1 MITLLNFI
9 DTGFI
14 ITLGLL
20 LLVSGAVML
29 YCYRRLNILEN
40 SIIEHGKIL
49 QNFIMN
55 YNNQNQI
62 IMQSLNPNV
71 GNMENEEM
79 NENLETTYDDTRNIQ
94 IDNRISVSD
103 DEEYTD
109 SENSVE
115 EEDSSEE
122 YTDDSNS
129 DNEEENNVNVK
140 KIVINDEDLEEKTI
154 KLESDIPLEVND
166 LKLDSKK
173 LELDLSEEIKNNT
186 EKKNF
191 SRMKVDDLRILAVT
205 KNLTDNEKAQQM
217 KKSDLVKLLQD

>member
-129 DNEEENNVNVK
+129 DIEEENDVNVK
-140 KIVINDEDLEEKTI
+140 KIVINDEDLEEKT
-154 KLESDIPLEVND
+154 KDNTDSLLEVND

>member
-1 MITLLNFI
+1 MLTLLNFI

-129 DNEEENNVNVK
+129 DIEEENDVNVK
-140 KIVINDEDLEEKTI
+140 KIVINDEDLEEKT
-154 KLESDIPLEVND
+154 KDNTDSLLEVND

-173 LELDLSEEIKNNT
+173 LELDLSEEIKNNN

>member
-129 DNEEENNVNVK
+129 DIEEENEINVK

-154 KLESDIPLEVND
+154 KLESDLPLEVND